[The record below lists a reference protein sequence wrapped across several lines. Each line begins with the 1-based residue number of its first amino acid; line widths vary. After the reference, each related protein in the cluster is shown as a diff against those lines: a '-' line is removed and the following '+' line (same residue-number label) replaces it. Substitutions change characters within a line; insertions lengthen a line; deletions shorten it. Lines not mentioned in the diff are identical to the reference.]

1 MLRQRRKARTIDDPR
16 QHTRRV
22 TTIMTQSREPNDR
35 DILTRIATLEYQMT
49 EIQNVQAQLRATI
62 APGGYITDGFE
73 QVVNQLRSEIQES
86 EGRLNAKLDILIR
99 GMTGMSQE

>member
-1 MLRQRRKARTIDDPR
+1 
-16 QHTRRV
+16 
-22 TTIMTQSREPNDR
+22 MTQSREPNDR

-86 EGRLNAKLDILIR
+86 EGRVVNQLRSEIQESESRLNAKLDILIR
-99 GMTGMSQE
+99 GMTEMGQE